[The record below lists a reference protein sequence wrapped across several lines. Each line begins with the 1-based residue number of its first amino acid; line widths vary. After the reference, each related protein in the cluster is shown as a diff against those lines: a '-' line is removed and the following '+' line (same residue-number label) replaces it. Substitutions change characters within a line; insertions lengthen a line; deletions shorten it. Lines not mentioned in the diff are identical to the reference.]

1 MFHFVDVSLFFWR
14 ILLKLRKNSLLI
26 SSSGIM
32 PNFAGCLFTINAKH
46 YLSRLV
52 VKKAKKVTH
61 VLRLAVGVGH
71 TEPDVG
77 HTELSIAMINV
88 FWCQSFVQS
97 KKGVLMKELLLG

>member
-52 VKKAKKVTH
+52 VKKAKTVTH

-71 TEPDVG
+71 TEPDR
-77 HTELSIAMINV
+77 LSIAMINV

>member
-1 MFHFVDVSLFFWR
+1 MVVSLCRRQSVFWR

-71 TEPDVG
+71 TESNR
-77 HTELSIAMINV
+77 LSIAMINV

-97 KKGVLMKELLLG
+97 KKGVLMKELLRG

>member
-1 MFHFVDVSLFFWR
+1 
-14 ILLKLRKNSLLI
+14 
-26 SSSGIM
+26 M

-71 TEPDVG
+71 TESYKVIQS
-77 HTELSIAMINV
+77 HTEPDRLSIAMINV

-97 KKGVLMKELLLG
+97 KKGVLMKELMRG

>member
-1 MFHFVDVSLFFWR
+1 MVVSLCRRQSVFWR
-14 ILLKLRKNSLLI
+14 ILLQLRKNSLLI

-71 TEPDVG
+71 TEPDR
-77 HTELSIAMINV
+77 LSIAMINV

-97 KKGVLMKELLLG
+97 KKGVLMKELLRG

>member
-1 MFHFVDVSLFFWR
+1 
-14 ILLKLRKNSLLI
+14 
-26 SSSGIM
+26 M

-71 TEPDVG
+71 TEPDR
-77 HTELSIAMINV
+77 LSIAMINV

-97 KKGVLMKELLLG
+97 KKGVLMKELMRG

>member
-1 MFHFVDVSLFFWR
+1 MVVSLCRRQSVFFWC
-14 ILLKLRKNSLLI
+14 ILLKLRKKSLVI

-32 PNFAGCLFTINAKH
+32 PNFVGCLFTINAKH

-71 TEPDVG
+71 TEPDRL
-77 HTELSIAMINV
+77 TIAMINV

>member
-1 MFHFVDVSLFFWR
+1 
-14 ILLKLRKNSLLI
+14 
-26 SSSGIM
+26 M

-71 TEPDVG
+71 TEADRV
-77 HTELSIAMINV
+77 SIAMINV

-97 KKGVLMKELLLG
+97 KKGVLMKELLRG